1 MASNPIF
8 FGLSMKASVK
18 HAEKF
23 WDRMA
28 KRYAQ
33 RPISDTKTFEKK
45 LKIITSYMYPSV
57 RVLELG
63 CGTGTVALRL
73 AEHAGHIQALD
84 VSSAMLK
91 IAREKAQDQGVENV
105 TFEHRDVVAMPL
117 EENSQDMVVALSVLH
132 LLPHKR
138 AVLDKLYEA
147 LIPGGVLVS
156 NTFCLASEPWW
167 LRGAVKCLT
176 AIGLLPRINY
186 FTTQEL
192 LEEFEEV
199 GFEVAHNW
207 QPEGS
212 RAHFTVLR
220 KPTE

>member
-1 MASNPIF
+1 MET
-8 FGLSMKASVK
+8 SVK

-73 AEHAGHIQALD
+73 AEHAGHIHALD
-84 VSSAMLK
+84 VSSAMLD
-91 IAREKAQDQGVENV
+91 IAREKAQHQGVENV
-105 TFEHRDVVAMPL
+105 TFEHRDVVAMPI
-117 EENSQDMVVALSVLH
+117 EESSQDMVVALSVLH

-138 AVLDKLYEA
+138 QVLSKLYDA

-167 LRGAVKCLT
+167 LRAAVKCLT
-176 AIGLLPRINY
+176 GMGLLPRINY
-186 FTTQEL
+186 FTTKEL
-192 LEEFEEV
+192 LEEFKEV
-199 GFEVAHNW
+199 GFEVAQNW

-212 RAHFTVLR
+212 RAQFIVLR
-220 KPTE
+220 KPAE